1 VVASLACSPTAT
13 ADDQEQAN
21 ELEAIEGAIEQR
33 RQRDQALKGA
43 AEKLSLDIGTVRSQV
58 IDAAAAVQDQER
70 KASDAEA
77 EIADIDRRYAERQA
91 SFELHS
97 AGLRSTL
104 AALALLARSPPDS
117 LIARPGEWG
126 DMVRGMRLLDDVIPE
141 LKARADIAASEAA
154 ELALLRDA
162 RARTQTELA
171 AAKTELAAERIR
183 LQSLLERKSSM
194 QAAVVAERRRLT
206 TEIAALAA
214 EAADVRD
221 LIDRLAMA
229 RIEEKARRADE
240 AAARA
245 AKAALE
251 AAAAGRLRSDERIA
265 NVVRADE
272 PVAPGGI
279 VGSANAP
286 DGGAPSASPEIAPR
300 LAALPETPLRRAL
313 ISSLP
318 YPAHGDVVAHF
329 GDPKDDGQ
337 TNLGLSIA
345 TRGGAQVIATWDGQV
360 VFAGQFR
367 GYGNLLIIEHDGGYH
382 TLLSGFYRI
391 DSVIGQGV
399 VAGEPVGVMGTGG
412 ESPTILYVEI
422 RHNRQPIDPIP
433 WLTADDR
440 KVSG

>member
-1 VVASLACSPTAT
+1 MVASLACSPTAI

-33 RQRDQALKGA
+33 RQRDQTLESE
-43 AEKLSLDIGTVRSQV
+43 AEKLSLDIGTVRTQV

-104 AALALLARSPPDS
+104 AALALLARSLPDS

-126 DMVRGMRLLDDVIPE
+126 DTVRGMRLLDDVIPE

-154 ELALLRDA
+154 ELALLREA

-183 LQSLLERKSSM
+183 LQSLLERMSSM

-206 TEIAALAA
+206 AEIAALAA

-251 AAAAGRLRSDERIA
+251 AAAAASLRTDERIA

-272 PVAPGGI
+272 PVARGAIVGAADSPGGG
-279 VGSANAP
+279 VSAA
-286 DGGAPSASPEIAPR
+286 PEIAPR
-300 LAALPETPLRRAL
+300 LAALPETPLRRPL

-318 YPAHGDVVAHF
+318 YPVHGDVVARF

-337 TNLGLSIA
+337 PNLGLSIA
-345 TRGGAQVIATWDGQV
+345 TRGHAQVVATWDGQV

-367 GYGNLLIIEHDGGYH
+367 GYGKLLIIEHDGGYH
-382 TLLSGFYRI
+382 TLLSGFSRI
-391 DSVIGQGV
+391 DSVVGQGV

>member
-1 VVASLACSPTAT
+1 MVASLACSPTAT

-77 EIADIDRRYAERQA
+77 EIADIDRRYAGRQA

-240 AAARA
+240 AAA
-245 AKAALE
+245 
-251 AAAAGRLRSDERIA
+251 AGRLRSDERIA

-286 DGGAPSASPEIAPR
+286 DGGAPSTSPEIAPR
-300 LAALPETPLRRAL
+300 LAALPETPLRRPL

-318 YPAHGDVVAHF
+318 YPAHGDVLVHF